1 MDKVSYTES
10 AAAFPRHNAAET
22 LYRGLSVS
30 LSYFLQTVVT
40 GLSSGMVAYLMVAGM
55 SLIISGMNMVNFGQG
70 AFFVLGTYLTYSI
83 SPKLGFI
90 PSLIIIP
97 LLVGGMGWFV
107 EKSVRPLFGKEM
119 LYIMLFTFGVAY
131 IVCDG
136 MIMIWGY
143 SIRLLTLPKFVSGAI
158 AIYGIRFPLYYLFM
172 ILVGAVIAILF
183 WFMINKTR
191 LGMLMRAIIKDR
203 EMVSCLGINVNR
215 LFSIMFM
222 IGMGIAGLGGVL
234 NAPITGMSPKEGLS
248 VFGNIMP
255 ILMIGGMRNMNGCLP
270 AALLVG
276 LVNAFGAIYL
286 PQFFNLI
293 PAVLMVICMLIKPN
307 GIFAPK
313 EA

>member
-1 MDKVSYTES
+1 MTVAY
-10 AAAFPRHNAAET
+10 FFQT
-22 LYRGLSVS
+22 L
-30 LSYFLQTVVT
+30 VT
-40 GLSSGMVAYLMVAGM
+40 GLSSGMVSYMMVAGM

-70 AFFVLGTYLTYSI
+70 AFFVLGTYLTYTI
-83 SPKLGFI
+83 TEITGFWAALILVPIIVGLLGY
-90 PSLIIIP
+90 
-97 LLVGGMGWFV
+97 FV
-107 EKSVRPLFGKEM
+107 ELAVRPLFGKNM

-131 IVCDG
+131 IVSDS
-136 MIMIWGY
+136 MVVIWGY
-143 SIRLLTLPKFVSGAI
+143 SIRLLKLPKALNGAVKLF
-158 AIYGIRFPLYYLFM
+158 GINFPLYYLVM
-172 ILVGAVIAILF
+172 ILVGAIIALSF
-183 WFMINKTR
+183 WIMMNKTR
-191 LGMLMRAIIKDR
+191 LGMMMRAIIKDR

-248 VFGNIMP
+248 IFGNIMP

-286 PQFFNLI
+286 PQFYNLL
-293 PAVLMVICMLIKPN
+293 PAALMVICMFIRPN
-307 GIFAPK
+307 GIFTRK